1 MFRTFIQRAIVIAAV
16 GGAGALL
23 AAAPAHAGDTRDIVK
38 GGAIGAAG
46 GAVAGAVIPGLGVG
60 EGALIG
66 AAGGAVVGAL
76 DKDRRWYRDDR
87 GRRYWVDKHGR
98 RHYKR

>member
-1 MFRTFIQRAIVIAAV
+1 MPLKSKFTL
-16 GGAGALL
+16 GATAL
-23 AAAPAHAGDTRDIVK
+23 AAMALASPAFAGDAKDIVK

-46 GAVAGAVIPGLGVG
+46 GAVVGAVVPGLSVG

-76 DKDRRWYRDDR
+76 DKGDRRWHRDSR
-87 GRRYWVDKHGR
+87 GRKYWVDKHGH
-98 RHYKR
+98 RHYRK

>member
-1 MFRTFIQRAIVIAAV
+1 MPRNVFAFYA
-16 GGAGALL
+16 GGAAALL
-23 AAAPAHAGDTRDIVK
+23 LSAPAIAGDAKDILK

-46 GAVAGAVIPGLGVG
+46 GAVVGAVVPGLSVG

-66 AAGGAVVGAL
+66 GAGGAVVGAL
-76 DKDRRWYRDDR
+76 DKDGRRWYRDDR
-87 GRRYWVDKHGR
+87 GHRYWVDKQGR

>member
-1 MFRTFIQRAIVIAAV
+1 MPRNVFAIF
-16 GGAGALL
+16 GAGVAGVMFLSTPAL
-23 AAAPAHAGDTRDIVK
+23 AGDAGDILK

-46 GAVAGAVIPGLGVG
+46 GAVVGAVVPGLSTG

-76 DKDRRWYRDDR
+76 DKDGRRWYRDER
-87 GRRYWVDKHGR
+87 GHRYWVDKKGR

>member
-1 MFRTFIQRAIVIAAV
+1 MMRFLSGLGGAAV
-16 GGAGALL
+16 AALL
-23 AAAPAHAGDTRDIVK
+23 LAGPAQAGDLKDIGK
-38 GGAIGAAG
+38 GAVIGGAG
-46 GAVAGAVIPGLGVG
+46 GAVVGAVVPGLSTG

-76 DKDRRWYRDDR
+76 DKDRKYYRDR
-87 GRRYWVDKHGR
+87 NGRKYYIGKDGR